1 MKKHL
6 LTSLTL
12 IGLVAAMYGFS
23 KLGITTYIVTILL
36 LVFLYISIYVNLFNK
51 K

>member
-12 IGLVAAMYGFS
+12 IGLVTTMYGLS
-23 KLGITTYIVTILL
+23 KLGITTYVVTALL
-36 LVFLYISIYVNLFNK
+36 LVFLYISIYINLFNK